1 MAHLF
6 KNAAI
11 DDVLATD
18 TDLYTCP
25 ADTQSSVHTLILSN
39 KTGTETVKGTVKFY
53 DASQTMQVIIL
64 KDSQIEAGNTL
75 LFDKPINLE
84 VGDKLQVLS
93 PSGTGKLS
101 AFASI
106 LEVV

>member
-6 KNAAI
+6 KNAALE
-11 DDVLATD
+11 DVLSTD

-25 ADTQSSVHTLILSN
+25 AATQSSVHTLILSN

-53 DASQTMQVIIL
+53 DSSQDIQVIIL
-64 KDSQIEAGNTL
+64 KDAQIEEGNTL

-84 VGDKLQVLS
+84 VGDKIQVIS
-93 PSGTGKLS
+93 EDGIGKLS
-101 AFASI
+101 AFASV